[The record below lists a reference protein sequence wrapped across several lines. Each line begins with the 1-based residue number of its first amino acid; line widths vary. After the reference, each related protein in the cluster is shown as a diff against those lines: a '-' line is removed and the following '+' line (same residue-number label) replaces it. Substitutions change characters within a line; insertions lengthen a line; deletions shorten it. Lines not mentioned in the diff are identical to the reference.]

1 MSEYIIENLTKREID
16 IMESSD
22 IEWCPDDMSG
32 DNTDIVVFDEND
44 YDIDIGRLYDEEYA
58 LESQSNLVQRR
69 IYFGNEFKS
78 FLYDC
83 HLYHNNLIYTYYL
96 PF

>member
-32 DNTDIVVFDEND
+32 DNTDIVKKKKKDC
-44 YDIDIGRLYDEEYA
+44 YKALHLIGR
-58 LESQSNLVQRR
+58 
-69 IYFGNEFKS
+69 K
-78 FLYDC
+78 
-83 HLYHNNLIYTYYL
+83 
-96 PF
+96 